1 MNFATARQ
9 RPSVSINDFLQRLEN
24 IVNTFNILQLEP
36 PSKAT
41 QAMRFIQGLEKNRFS
56 SIQTHFANEL
66 RSEEHTSDSSHSIAS
81 RICIIEFHYC
91 GLSLGEIR
99 GASSF
104 ARLLLLLHI
113 EYLNCF
119 GNFRIDQ
126 DSIE

>member
-66 RSEEHTSDSSHSIAS
+66 NMNTWCDLYQIDIHSA
-81 RICIIEFHYC
+81 
-91 GLSLGEIR
+91 
-99 GASSF
+99 A
-104 ARLLLLLHI
+104 A
-113 EYLNCF
+113 
-119 GNFRIDQ
+119 
-126 DSIE
+126 